1 MVDKLGKEG
10 VSGRDIA
17 VLRAALVAVH
27 QAAGATYDRCLL
39 LVRPYTVEAGKELA
53 KVGRCGMSAPIFE
66 LASNTIQADRCKR
79 KNTSQT
85 MR

>member
-53 KVGRCGMSAPIFE
+53 KV
-66 LASNTIQADRCKR
+66 
-79 KNTSQT
+79 
-85 MR
+85 